1 MTSRVAAPTAVRA
14 AGALVGLQGL
24 AGVVFVVALV
34 VRALTGAPEPG
45 KVFGEAGYFAV
56 LTAGVV
62 ATAVGLLLA
71 KRWARTPAVVTQL
84 LLLGV
89 AWYAFGPS
97 HQYVYGGLAAIY
109 CAAPLVLL
117 FTAPARDWAMGVGAY
132 SDAGAED

>member
-14 AGALVGLQGL
+14 AGALVALEGL

-45 KVFGEAGYFAV
+45 KVFGEAAYFSV
-56 LTAGVV
+56 LTAGVIAV
-62 ATAVGLLLA
+62 AVGLVLS
-71 KRWARTPAVVTQL
+71 KRWARTPVVVIQL

-97 HQYVYGGLAAIY
+97 HQYLYGGLMAVY
-109 CAAPLVLL
+109 CLAPLVLL
-117 FTAPARDWAMGVGAY
+117 FTAPAKDWAMGIGEYA
-132 SDAGAED
+132 DAGADD